1 MHSETT
7 AVQTI
12 QEVSALLAVP
22 NSRIIAGGTS
32 VSALSD
38 ENLHLV
44 DISALE
50 GLDGIK
56 QKGTRIE
63 LGPLT
68 DLQTL
73 SSSMLLKAYAPVLA
87 EAAAA
92 VSPDTVRE
100 QATLGGNL
108 ADERIGDTAP
118 ALLATGAKLV
128 IKTDCD
134 YREILIDRFWPVS
147 GGNDLNY
154 DEWITRITLPVPKE
168 PLWGDAFGRIGEW
181 DAAHTPAAAAAV
193 RLTLNE
199 NNTVTSVRGGLRL
212 GAAHIRR
219 MFGLEKALK
228 NRPFTD
234 ENTEKAIK
242 AMTGAVTEY
251 LPTDDFAEFMQG
263 LLVRAFSMAAE
274 RRSL

>member
-7 AVQTI
+7 AVQTM

-32 VSALSD
+32 VSALSGED
-38 ENLHLV
+38 LHLV
-44 DISALE
+44 DIGALE

-68 DLQTL
+68 NLQTIG
-73 SSSMLLKAYAPVLA
+73 SSMLLKAYAPALA

-100 QATLGGNL
+100 EGTLGGNL
-108 ADERIGDTAP
+108 ADARIGDTGP

-134 YREILIDRFWPVS
+134 FREILIDRFWPVS

-154 DEWITRITLPVPKE
+154 DEWITRITIPVPKE

-181 DAAHTPAAAAAV
+181 DAENTPAAAAAV

-199 NNTVTSVRGGLRL
+199 KNTVTSVRGGLRL

-219 MFGLEKALK
+219 MFLLEKALK

-234 ENTEKAIK
+234 ENTEKAVK
-242 AMTGAVTEY
+242 AMTGAVSGLIPEKDFTEF
-251 LPTDDFAEFMQG
+251 LRG
-263 LLVRAFSMAAE
+263 LLARAFSMASE